1 MVICSSETC
10 VLHESDETTT
20 PLLFMSPTA
29 GKLDTLF
36 KYCRIHTNCNL
47 LWSPIKEECTR
58 TATLQRPDAA
68 QKGLFGVWIRSYF
81 KAKSPSE
88 GAVSLLGAGSLL
100 VRNETERE
108 RVRDACRQMMCC
120 WINLQQIVSSSSHCP
135 TCTLHADPVVFSL
148 QPPFRAAL
156 GGSFRRLAYS
166 TCLRGYNISF

>member
-1 MVICSSETC
+1 MVICSSETY
-10 VLHESDETTT
+10 VLHESDETTA

-100 VRNETERE
+100 IRNETERE
-108 RVRDACRQMMCC
+108 REWETPADKWCVAGLICSKSFHHRH
-120 WINLQQIVSSSSHCP
+120 IVP
-135 TCTLHADPVVFSL
+135 
-148 QPPFRAAL
+148 RARYML
-156 GGSFRRLAYS
+156 
-166 TCLRGYNISF
+166 IP